1 VTMDHRGSPD
11 LATGSDSVRPV
22 RALGWLA
29 GGAVLTF
36 VVSLVGT
43 DLLGL
48 HHDLYY
54 LLYFTIVLAYLAAF
68 VARTGVPWQRVFG
81 RNLAWSIG
89 IGAVV
94 AAAVARQI
102 LTQPGTAR
110 PSGAYLAFEVAWRG
124 VVYGVVDALVLFVL
138 PALVAVLLLGGDRR
152 GFARKVA
159 FAGVTLVCSLVVVT
173 TYHLGYA
180 EFRGGELLQPQIGA
194 VLFNVPAMLT
204 GNPVGAVVAH
214 ATAHVTAVLH
224 QYYGGG
230 HGFLPPE
237 LTPGYPGNARGLTG
251 TAVAAGWLILTTV
264 LVLVVLGRDRIF
276 RR

>member
-1 VTMDHRGSPD
+1 MDHRGSPD

-124 VVYGVVDALVLFVL
+124 VVYGVVDALVLFVF

-251 TAVAAGWLILTTV
+251 TAVAAGWLILTAV
-264 LVLVVLGRDRIF
+264 VVVLGRDRIF

>member
-1 VTMDHRGSPD
+1 MDHRDALDHAAGVDPM
-11 LATGSDSVRPV
+11 RPV
-22 RALGWLA
+22 RALAWLA

-68 VARTGVPWQRVFG
+68 VARAGLDWRRVVT
-81 RNLAWSIG
+81 RNLAWSVG
-89 IGAVV
+89 LGVLV
-94 AAAVARQI
+94 GAAVARQI
-102 LTQPGTAR
+102 LAQPGTAR

-124 VVYGVVDALVLFVL
+124 VVYGVVDALVLFVF
-138 PALVAVLLLGGDRR
+138 PALVALLLLRGDRR

-159 FAGVTLVCSLVVVT
+159 FAAVTLVCSLVVVT
-173 TYHLGYA
+173 TYHLGYS
-180 EFRGGELLQPQIGA
+180 EFRGDRLLQPQIGA

-204 GNPVGAVVAH
+204 GNPLGSLIAH

-224 QYYGGG
+224 QYQDGGQ
-230 HGFLPPE
+230 GFLPPE
-237 LTPGYPGNARGLTG
+237 LTPGYPGKAGGLTG
-251 TAVAAGWLILTTV
+251 TAVAAGWLVLTAV
-264 LVLVVLGRDRIF
+264 VVVLGRNRIL
-276 RR
+276 R